1 MIYYMHK
8 NAPFKYGKFPNAQCY
23 NITPNENNNGYHIG
37 VIFVIVKNNEI
48 VAWADFKG
56 TTYDVNPVPF
66 TYYNIMDL
74 AYDYNWFNHDTLAHI
89 EGVGFDISYSSYS
102 LCPMSRAHGKDASY
116 LSFRKRVNFKRS
128 TEYVG
133 GLFVKDN
140 KITRISY
147 PLSVGQKD
155 VDVDLDLTE
164 NNINRIASVYFDID
178 EKIVVCGYEL
188 PPEEKAE
195 TIEVELE
202 ISVDDQ
208 IFNAFMNRG

>member
-8 NAPFKYGKFPNAQCY
+8 NPPFKYGKFPDAQCY

-37 VIFVIVKNNEI
+37 VIFVIVKDNEI

-74 AYDYNWFNHDTLAHI
+74 AYDYNWFNHDALAHI

-102 LCPMSRAHGKDASY
+102 LCPMSRAHKEPEY
-116 LSFRKRVNFKRS
+116 FSFRKRVNFKRS

-133 GLFVKDN
+133 GIFVKDN
-140 KITRISY
+140 RITRIIY
-147 PLSVGQKD
+147 PLGCGQKD
-155 VDVDLDLTE
+155 IDVDLDFTE
-164 NNINRIASVYFDID
+164 NIINHIASVYFDID
-178 EKIVVCGYEL
+178 HKIVICGYEL
-188 PPEEKAE
+188 PSEKQSKVNVS
-195 TIEVELE
+195 I
-202 ISVDDQ
+202 DDQ
-208 IFNAFMNRG
+208 IFNAFMNKG

>member
-8 NAPFKYGKFPNAQCY
+8 NPPFKYGKFPDAQCY
-23 NITPNENNNGYHIG
+23 NITPDENNRGYLIG
-37 VIFVIVKNNEI
+37 TIFVIVKDNEI

-56 TTYDVNPVPF
+56 TTHDVNPVPF

-102 LCPMSRAHGKDASY
+102 LCPMSRAHREPEY
-116 LSFRKRVNFKRS
+116 FSFRRRVDFKRS

-133 GLFVKDN
+133 GIFVKDN
-140 KITRISY
+140 RITRIIY
-147 PLSVGQKD
+147 PLGCGQKD
-155 VDVDLDLTE
+155 IDVDLDFTE
-164 NNINRIASVYFDID
+164 NIINHISSVYFGID
-178 EKIVVCGYEL
+178 HKIVICGYEL
-188 PPEEKAE
+188 PAEKQSKVNVS
-195 TIEVELE
+195 I
-202 ISVDDQ
+202 DDQ

>member
-37 VIFVIVKNNEI
+37 VIFVIVKDNEI

-74 AYDYNWFNHDTLAHI
+74 AYDYNWFNHDALAHI

-102 LCPMSRAHGKDASY
+102 LCPMSRAHKEPEY
-116 LSFRKRVNFKRS
+116 FSFRRRVDFERS
-128 TEYVG
+128 TEYIG
-133 GLFVKDN
+133 GIFVKDN
-140 KITRISY
+140 RITRIIY
-147 PLSVGQKD
+147 PLGCGQKD
-155 VDVDLDLTE
+155 IDVDLDFTE
-164 NNINRIASVYFDID
+164 NIINHIASVYFDID
-178 EKIVVCGYEL
+178 HKIVICGYEL
-188 PPEEKAE
+188 PSEKQSKVNVS
-195 TIEVELE
+195 I
-202 ISVDDQ
+202 DDQ